1 MARVKDIL
9 RNIFYLFRDAAVSWG
24 RDRASI
30 YAAAVAYYTVFS
42 LAPLL
47 VFSVTIAGFFVSQG
61 NVQLEIFIVL
71 NRVAGEEVAR
81 LVDDLIETNLANQSS
96 SRAATLISF
105 VVLLAGA
112 SGVFNQLKT
121 ALNKI
126 WGIIPIP
133 PQGWRGILFNIR
145 NYAFSFL
152 LVFGMGV
159 LLLTFVIVDTFLST
173 LNAIVG
179 DIFPN
184 LPTLPPVASL
194 IAPLFMLLF
203 FAVIFKTL
211 PDVRVRWRTV
221 WWGALVTTILFA
233 LGVMIIGRV
242 LVFTSTGSI
251 YGAAS
256 ALIILLV
263 WIYFS
268 AQIVMFGAEFT
279 KAYAI
284 RYGARI
290 RPRSNARLLHEYYS
304 EFYEELRAD
313 VASGMAGE
321 SVQQATAEAD
331 AERGQQPATTPASAQ
346 AVPTGFISPRRSAV
360 RQTAAALLGLAA
372 GLFIAFLDSL
382 RRNR

>member
-1 MARVKDIL
+1 MGRVKALL
-9 RNIFYLFRDAAVSWG
+9 RNIFYLFRDAAVAWST
-24 RDRASI
+24 DRASI
-30 YAAAVAYYTVFS
+30 YAAAVAYYTIFS

-47 VFSVTIAGFFVSQG
+47 VFSVIIAGFFVSQG

-81 LVDDLIETNLANQSS
+81 LVDNLIDTTLANRSS
-96 SRAATLISF
+96 SQVATGVSF

-112 SGVFNQLKT
+112 SGIFNQLKT

-152 LVFGMGV
+152 LVFGMGL
-159 LLLTFVIVDTFLST
+159 LLLTFVIADTFLST
-173 LNAIVG
+173 LNAILG
-179 DIFPN
+179 DVFPN
-184 LPTLPPVASL
+184 LPTLPPVTSL

-211 PDVRVRWRTV
+211 PDVQVRWRTV
-221 WWGALVTTILFA
+221 GWGALVTTVLFS
-233 LGVMIIGRV
+233 LGASVISRV
-242 LVFTSTGSI
+242 LVLTSTGSI

-279 KAYAI
+279 KAYAL
-284 RYGARI
+284 RFGASI
-290 RPRSNARLLHEYYS
+290 RPRRNARLLHEYYRD
-304 EFYEELRAD
+304 FYEELRAN
-313 VASGMAGE
+313 VASGMVSE
-321 SVQQATAEAD
+321 VVDSIATEGI
-331 AERGQQPATTPASAQ
+331 EQQPTAALSTTQ
-346 AVPTGFISPRRSAV
+346 TVPPNYISPRRFAI

-372 GLFIAFLDSL
+372 GLFIGFLSSL
-382 RRNR
+382 RRGR